1 MSTTYRELAGEPVAS
16 AARKFPTWRS
26 GPDRPGW
33 PNKSYVV
40 ASYDRNQAAFCR
52 FPWLPIAGA
61 AGGHG
66 AVQTDVSCPP
76 RSQRP
81 GHADGPNGGGRKTSC
96 SVLRGLCAIRVQ
108 TQAPK
113 RPRGQPYCSV
123 PYALAVQRSCTLQN
137 ARPQRVQ
144 RSYQARLAAAAMQ
157 SRPTAQ
163 RTLVA
168 VCTARAAPRRGQS
181 RTRAEAPF
189 GASARA
195 GYRSTLPCRVR
206 WPSAASRRRSL
217 GFGFRLP

>member
-40 ASYDRNQAAFCR
+40 ASYDRNQAEFCR

-61 AGGHG
+61 AGGH
-66 AVQTDVSCPP
+66 ADVSCPP

-144 RSYQARLAAAAMQ
+144 RSYQAR
-157 SRPTAQ
+157 
-163 RTLVA
+163 
-168 VCTARAAPRRGQS
+168 
-181 RTRAEAPF
+181 
-189 GASARA
+189 A